1 MRARHELLQGAIGTF
16 PEEDYAYWLVT
27 TLMWA
32 LPLTTLLASVVD
44 VGLIFIYMKK
54 AHPWK
59 GLLTDEEAEE
69 AKKEKQKQEK
79 KEKKLKKKQA
89 KPKNTM
95 KRHFPP
101 DFL

>member
-1 MRARHELLQGAIGTF
+1 MWARHELLQGAIGTF

-44 VGLIFIYMKK
+44 VGLIFTYMKK

-69 AKKEKQKQEK
+69 AKKEKEKQEK

-89 KPKNTM
+89 KP
-95 KRHFPP
+95 
-101 DFL
+101 